1 MSDNE
6 FDYSKFAKDYSDN
19 VVDNAE
25 KERIKKERFQNRFN
39 FMGVCCS
46 FIAFSASVSSRS
58 FSIATLAATFWH
70 LVTISIS
77 V

>member
-39 FMGVCCS
+39 YYN
-46 FIAFSASVSSRS
+46 SVV
-58 FSIATLAATFWH
+58 ATLA
-70 LVTISIS
+70 LILSIISIILWLN
-77 V
+77 

>member
-6 FDYSKFAKDYSDN
+6 FDYSKFAKDYSNN

-39 FMGVCCS
+39 YYN
-46 FIAFSASVSSRS
+46 SVV
-58 FSIATLAATFWH
+58 ATLALIFSI
-70 LVTISIS
+70 ISIILGLN
-77 V
+77 